1 MNPSRVVLAMSG
13 GVDSSVAAHLLKEQG
28 HEVVGV
34 FMRTGAVH
42 EDDSCSIDKPKPNR
56 TRGCCSAIDAA
67 DAQRVADRL
76 DIPFYALDFSE
87 DFGRIQDYFVDE
99 YLKARTPN
107 PCVVCNTWLKFGKL
121 WDYAK
126 AVGAD
131 YIATGHYAVTKDVA
145 GETHLLRSPDRAKDQ
160 SYFLFGL
167 DYEILQRVIF
177 PIGGMPKPEVRA
189 IAERHGLGVAK
200 KPDSQ
205 EICFVPDG
213 DHHGFIQRRRPGA
226 EPVGVIETVEGKVVG
241 THTGVSKFTIG
252 QRKGLGVALGKK
264 AFVVE
269 LDADAGRVVIGP
281 EELLRRKS
289 LEAERVN
296 WLTQI
301 NIGEPIEARVK
312 IRYQHDPT
320 SAVAT
325 PLEDNRVHVAFAES
339 QTAVTP
345 GQATVFYQGDR
356 VLGGGWIC

>member
-1 MNPSRVVLAMSG
+1 MNQKRIVLAMSG
-13 GVDSSVAAHLLKEQG
+13 GVDSSVSAHLLKEQG

-42 EDDSCSIDKPKPNR
+42 EDESCSIEAPKPNR

-131 YIATGHYAVTKDVA
+131 AIATGHYARTEVIDGRTQ
-145 GETHLLRSPDRAKDQ
+145 LLRSLDHAKDQ

-167 DYEILQRVIF
+167 EYDILKRVMF
-177 PIGGMPKPEVRA
+177 PIGDMPKPEVRK
-189 IAERHGLGVAK
+189 IAEEYNLGVGK

-226 EPVGVIETVEGKVVG
+226 EPVGVIETVEGKVLG

-252 QRKGLGVALGKK
+252 QRKGLGVAVGKR
-264 AFVVE
+264 AYVVE
-269 LDADAGRVVIGP
+269 LDAEAGKVVIGP
-281 EELLRRKS
+281 EELLRRKT

-296 WLTQI
+296 WLVPAEV
-301 NIGEPIEARVK
+301 GVPIQARAS
-312 IRYQHDPT
+312 RRT
-320 SAVAT
+320 
-325 PLEDNRVHVAFAES
+325 R
-339 QTAVTP
+339 
-345 GQATVFYQGDR
+345 
-356 VLGGGWIC
+356 